1 VRLITEA
8 QREAVICID
17 PLHLARSGGSPA
29 DVKALDAKYFPYAQ
43 ISDGIL
49 EPGEPNPAL
58 FGKLGLGTRAMPGEG
73 KLPLREVIAALPPGI
88 PLSVELPHALAPK
101 GTSARD
107 WAKTTLDSTRRFLAH
122 G

>member
-1 VRLITEA
+1 M
-8 QREAVICID
+8 ICID

-29 DVKALDAKYFPYAQ
+29 DVAALDAKYFPYAQ

-73 KLPLREVIAALPPGI
+73 TLPLRELLAALPPDT
-88 PLSVELPHALAPK
+88 PLSVELPHSLAPN
-101 GTSARD
+101 GASARD
-107 WAKTTLDSTRRFLAH
+107 WAKTTLERTRNFLAQ

>member
-1 VRLITEA
+1 M
-8 QREAVICID
+8 ICID

-43 ISDGIL
+43 ISDGVL
-49 EPGEPNPAL
+49 DPGEPNPAL

-73 KLPLREVIAALPPGI
+73 TLPLRAVLAALPTDI
-88 PLSVELPHALAPK
+88 PLSVELPHSLGPK

-107 WAKTTLDSTRRFLAH
+107 WAKTTLESTRNFLAH